1 LSSRQRAHNLVVCFK
16 GAAAATMTTRSTR
29 IVLTSRDFDR
39 LEAVLSALPPN
50 GFPDKANLQREL
62 ERAEVVAPEEIPPNV
77 VTMNSTIRFK
87 IDGSAEDFRLTLV
100 YPKDVGSE
108 PDRISVLAP
117 IGSALLGLSVGD
129 ELEWPRPGGGMWT
142 VRVVD
147 VAYQPERSGELH
159 R

>member
-1 LSSRQRAHNLVVCFK
+1 MN
-16 GAAAATMTTRSTR
+16 TRSTR
-29 IVLTSRDFDR
+29 IFLTSRDFDR
-39 LEAVLSALPPN
+39 LEALLNSLRPN
-50 GFPDKANLQREL
+50 GFPDKARLQREL

-77 VTMNSTIRFK
+77 VTMNSTVRFA
-87 IDGSAEDFRLTLV
+87 IDGGEDFSLTLV

-129 ELEWPRPGGGMWT
+129 ELEWPRPGGGTWK
-142 VRVVD
+142 VRVID
-147 VAYQPERSGELH
+147 VVYQPERSGELH

>member
-1 LSSRQRAHNLVVCFK
+1 MSRN
-16 GAAAATMTTRSTR
+16 TR

-39 LEAVLSALPPN
+39 LEALLGSLPPN
-50 GFPDKANLQREL
+50 GFPDKANLEREL

-77 VTMNSTIRFK
+77 VTMNSTVRFS
-87 IDGSAEDFRLTLV
+87 IADSSEDLHLKLV

-129 ELEWPRPGGGMWT
+129 ELEWPRPGGGMT
-142 VRVVD
+142 KVRVVD
-147 VAYQPERSGELH
+147 VVYQPERSGELH

>member
-1 LSSRQRAHNLVVCFK
+1 
-16 GAAAATMTTRSTR
+16 MTRNTR

-39 LEAVLSALPPN
+39 LEALLNSLPPN
-50 GFPDKANLQREL
+50 GFPDKANLAKEL
-62 ERAEVVAPEEIPPNV
+62 ERAEVVPPEMIPPNV
-77 VTMNSTIRFK
+77 VTMNSTVHFTIA
-87 IDGSAEDFRLTLV
+87 GSSDDFHLTLV
-100 YPKDVGSE
+100 YPKDIGGQ

-129 ELEWPRPGGGMWT
+129 ELEWPRPGGGMSK

-147 VAYQPERSGELH
+147 VVYQPERSGELH